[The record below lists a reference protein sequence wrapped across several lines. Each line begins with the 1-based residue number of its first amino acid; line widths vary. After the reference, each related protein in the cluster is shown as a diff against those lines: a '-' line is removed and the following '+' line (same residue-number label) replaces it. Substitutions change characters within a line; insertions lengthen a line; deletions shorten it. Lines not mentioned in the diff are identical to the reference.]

1 MRYPCA
7 GQPCH
12 YAHMQPDRHEQT
24 ASPSE
29 VTHLLDYTNLA
40 TLGPDALTARLR
52 LLGEHRNVVS
62 DLGGRIATVLLTRDG
77 YTQSTLATKTGI
89 AQQTL
94 SRWTAPYRAG
104 AA

>member
-7 GQPCH
+7 GQTCH
-12 YAHMQPDRHEQT
+12 YADMQPDRDEQPAT
-24 ASPSE
+24 HSE

-40 TLGPDALTARLR
+40 TLGPDTLTARLR

-62 DLGGRIATVLLTRDG
+62 DLGGRIAAVLLSRDG
-77 YTQSTLATKTGI
+77 FTQSALATETGI

-94 SRWTAPYRAG
+94 SRWIAPYRAG

>member
-7 GQPCH
+7 GQTCH
-12 YAHMQPDRHEQT
+12 YADMQPDRDEHP
-24 ASPSE
+24 APGG
-29 VTHLLDYTNLA
+29 VTHLLDHTNLA

-77 YTQSTLATKTGI
+77 YTQSALATKTGI